1 MRLEDRFIQLVKDNE
16 AVIFKITS
24 IYART
29 ASDQQDLYQEIVA
42 QLWTAFGKFRGEAKA
57 STWIYRV
64 ALNTAITMLRKGK
77 KQLAPKDIDWVF
89 QYTGQ
94 QDPVQEERIRLLYR
108 KIEQLNELE
117 KGIILLFLEDKS
129 YEEIASITGLTVTN
143 VATRLSRIRQKLKSQ
158 LLKQPKLDRNGA
170 G

>member
-1 MRLEDRFIQLVKDNE
+1 MRLEDTFIQLIKENE

-29 ASDQQDLYQEIVA
+29 SADQQDLYQEIVA
-42 QLWTAFGKFRGEAKA
+42 QLWTAFSKFKGEAKA
-57 STWIYRV
+57 STWIYRI
-64 ALNTAITMLRKGK
+64 ALNTAITMLRRDK
-77 KQLAPKDIDWVF
+77 KKAAPKDLDWVL
-89 QYTGQ
+89 QYTRQ

-108 KIEQLNELE
+108 KIEQLNKLE

-129 YEEIASITGLTVTN
+129 YEEIAVITGLTVTN

-158 LLKQPKLDRNGA
+158 LLTQPKLDRNGA